1 MARLNDVMMAGKVI
15 SEELEPKLVSK
26 NETGGESA
34 QVVLNFKM
42 RTYDKIAQRYITL
55 PVAVW
60 GEELVEQCITEL
72 EKGDSIC
79 VKGELRFKF
88 IRNKQTGKTERIYI
102 NVKASCIEFLS
113 KKMKTKD
120 VPFYKNSV
128 QLIGNL
134 VSDVKQG
141 DEGFV
146 VAVDRLYPTRETT
159 APNSELT
166 DFITVVAN
174 EGSVLNGALTQGSNV
189 IIEGRLMTRKKRM
202 DDLLEPRIV
211 VAVDNYIGIHKK
223 AAGN

>member
-1 MARLNDVMMAGKVI
+1 MARLNDVLIVGKVI
-15 SEELEPKLVSK
+15 NDELEPKLVSK
-26 NETGGESA
+26 SESGGESN

-42 RTYDKIAQRYITL
+42 RMFDEEAQRFITL

-60 GEELVEQCITEL
+60 GEELVEQCVLHL
-72 EKGDSIC
+72 EKDDSIL
-79 VKGELRFKF
+79 VKGELRFKY
-88 IRNKQTGKTERIYI
+88 IVNKQTGKTERLYI
-102 NVKASCIEFLS
+102 NVKTSNIEFLS

-134 VSDVKQG
+134 VNDAKQG
-141 DEGFV
+141 DDGFV
-146 VAVDRLYPTRETT
+146 VAVDRLYPTKEAT

-174 EGSVLNGALTQGSNV
+174 EKSVLNGALTQGSNV

-202 DDLLEPRIV
+202 DGILEPRIV
-211 VAVDNYIGIHKK
+211 VAVDNYIGIQKK
-223 AAGN
+223 VAGN